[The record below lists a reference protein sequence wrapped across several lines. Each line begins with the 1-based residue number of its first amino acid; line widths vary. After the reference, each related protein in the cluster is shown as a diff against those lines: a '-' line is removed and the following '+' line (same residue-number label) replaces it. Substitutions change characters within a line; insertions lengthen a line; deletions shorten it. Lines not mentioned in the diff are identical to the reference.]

1 MPEESHLNKT
11 LSLSDLVFI
20 GVGSILGSGGFN
32 LIGEAVAK
40 AGNLWPL
47 TLGAS
52 TAVFLGSSYTYQ
64 KAFELFKTNT
74 AESDIVKSQFGDTAS
89 TVTAFSIL
97 TFNIISISTILVF
110 AAHMIYPG
118 ASWLSQVS
126 FAMIFL
132 IGMAVFSLQGI
143 ELNKQTIN
151 LLSIFLIIIFVGISA
166 IGLGGVATKGW
177 LPVSTVTTPQSIV
190 MSLLFFYFVLAGF
203 DALIKFTEEA
213 EEKEDVPRSFY
224 ISNILSATL
233 TFGLAIAFVSWINIK
248 KSTNLTNLI
257 GDILDKFLGGNV
269 AEITK
274 YASIL
279 YMILTS
285 FIVFL
290 ASTRYLYGLGK
301 QYDFLNFFTNLND
314 VKAPTTSTY
323 FTAAVAASGIL
334 INHTEQL
341 VRICDFALSSQLLI
355 VSAAATKVAVAAGQL
370 PVIEGLTSASL
381 LGLMAASFI

>member
-1 MPEESHLNKT
+1 MSEDSSLKKT

-20 GVGSILGSGGFN
+20 GIGSILGSGGFN
-32 LIGEAVAK
+32 LIGEAIAK
-40 AGNLWPL
+40 GGNLWPV

-89 TVTAFSIL
+89 GLTAVSIL
-97 TFNIISISTILVF
+97 TFNILSISTILVF
-110 AAHMIYPG
+110 AAHMIYPD
-118 ASWLSQVS
+118 ATWLSQIS

-132 IGMAVFSLQGI
+132 VGMAFFSLQGI
-143 ELNKQTIN
+143 EMNKETIN
-151 LLSIFLIIIFVGISA
+151 LLSIILIIIFIGISS

-177 LPVSTVTTPQSIV
+177 MPVTTPTTPQSIV
-190 MSLLFFYFVLAGF
+190 MSLLLFYFVLAGF

-213 EEKEDVPRSFY
+213 KEKKDIPHSFY
-224 ISNILSATL
+224 ISNILAAVL
-233 TFGLAIAFVSWINIK
+233 TFGLSIAFVTWVHIK
-248 KSTNLTNLI
+248 KSTDLTNII
-257 GDILDKFLGGNV
+257 GVILDVFLGGNS

-274 YASIL
+274 YISIL

-290 ASTRYLYGLGK
+290 ASTRYLYGLGE
-301 QYDFLNFFTNLND
+301 QYSFLKSFTDLNNL
-314 VKAPTTSTY
+314 KAPTTSTY
-323 FTAAVAASGIL
+323 FTTAVAAAGIL
-334 INHTEQL
+334 VNHTEKL
-341 VRICDFALSSQLLI
+341 VKICDFALSSQLFI
-355 VSAAATKVAVAAGQL
+355 VSAAATKVALVAGQL
-370 PVIEGLTSASL
+370 PVIEGLTSVSL